1 MTGPGFLGS
10 VEVDVELNVR
20 DVGPRLR
27 RALRRPAE
35 RVGEEVE
42 RQWARS
48 GGDAGRSYADAFRKA
63 VGRGDFASGLS
74 RSARRSFDGF
84 TTEAERA
91 ADRAKRALAEATRS
105 EQLLRIDADIRQ
117 AQAKIRE
124 LESKRGDTTI
134 NVDADIARAQARIRS
149 LAARR
154 DVLSINVDTDG
165 LDAAR
170 KQMAALAARSAEVAE
185 QSQRARHAIG
195 SLVVTGAKITA
206 VGAAAGGAAA
216 VMGSLAVNTLA
227 VGAALGQAAGSVT
240 LLPAA
245 LGSMT
250 ASVGALVVG
259 FQGMGEALGAVMDED
274 PDKLADAMKELTPAA
289 RSAVR
294 AFQSLRP
301 QLEEIREATQESLFA
316 GLDDEIRRLDST
328 LLPTLERGLSRV
340 AEGLNRQL
348 DALFDAL
355 SDRGNLAQFDAV
367 FENTA
372 IAAEA
377 LAPAVKDVTR
387 ALGTLSGVGSGFMPR
402 LAEATADAASKFAN
416 FIEHA
421 ERTGELAGFMERS
434 IDAMS
439 QLGRIVRNVGSG
451 IGSVFSAASEASGG
465 LLGNLEAL
473 TAKFAEWAG
482 SDTGQDTMLSLFE
495 SLKTVADAVMPVI
508 KNLVELIANDLAPL
522 LGEVAETVGPGA
534 VEFVK
539 GLGEAI
545 GNATPGIVEFAESFG
560 DLLTRAAPLLDDIG
574 AAVGFLAESL
584 GTLVGWV
591 SPVVGAFADLNDSM
605 GGVPLKIAAVVAG
618 VYALNRAF
626 SALSLS
632 SGLRDL
638 SKQTRRELD
647 GVGREVDRAGRDVE
661 NKGRTFGQRLGSGLT
676 KGVKALPIVG
686 AVAAV
691 LNEMI
696 ELTDAKTGEVVGLI
710 DAIGLGLSRAWDAVA
725 SAFGPKKV
733 AGQAE
738 SVVDRYGE
746 AFARLPDEVRAG
758 LMELDAT
765 FSDAYLFHEEA
776 GRELVRQLAEG
787 YLAGTEQVRFAVGEF
802 WSGMALDAQTGTTN
816 MNTAVTGAMTTMQ
829 AVMTGGLS
837 MLQTA
842 NTSAWQDIVTMT
854 TSKSLSASE
863 AVRGSIAVA
872 RTVMS
877 GGLAAMVSDTSS
889 AWSRMQS
896 STRSGSSGVR
906 SAAAGVASG
915 LAAQFGGLPG
925 KFFAVGRD
933 MMAGLRSGIVSM
945 AFTVAASVGN
955 VVGGAIAMARRMAA
969 TNSPS
974 RVFMQIGRD
983 MGAGLA
989 IGMQQTQRMVANAGG
1004 GLAVAAAGGAAG
1016 VIDGMPGVHGG
1027 TGGVSSRTFSSNRQ
1041 VTNNFTISTAAQ
1053 DPRAVAAM
1061 VKARI
1066 DSAAAGVI

>member
-1 MTGPGFLGS
+1 
-10 VEVDVELNVR
+10 
-20 DVGPRLR
+20 
-27 RALRRPAE
+27 
-35 RVGEEVE
+35 
-42 RQWARS
+42 
-48 GGDAGRSYADAFRKA
+48 
-63 VGRGDFASGLS
+63 
-74 RSARRSFDGF
+74 
-84 TTEAERA
+84 
-91 ADRAKRALAEATRS
+91 
-105 EQLLRIDADIRQ
+105 
-117 AQAKIRE
+117 
-124 LESKRGDTTI
+124 
-134 NVDADIARAQARIRS
+134 
-149 LAARR
+149 
-154 DVLSINVDTDG
+154 
-165 LDAAR
+165 
-170 KQMAALAARSAEVAE
+170 MAALAARSAEVAE

-274 PDKLADAMKELTPAA
+274 PEKLAEALEDLTPAA

-301 QLEEIREATQESLFA
+301 QLEEIRKATQESLFK
-316 GLDDEIRRLDST
+316 GLDDEIRRLNST
-328 LLPTLERGLSRV
+328 LLPTLEKGLSKV
-340 AEGLNRQL
+340 AEGLNKQL

-355 SDRGNLAQFDAV
+355 SDRGNLTQFDAV

-372 IAAEA
+372 IAAEM
-377 LAPAVKDVTR
+377 LAPAVRDATR
-387 ALGTLSGVGSGFMPR
+387 ALATLAGVGSGFMPR
-402 LAEATADAASKFAN
+402 LAEATAEAAENFAN
-416 FIEHA
+416 FVQRANE
-421 ERTGELAGFMERS
+421 TGELAGFMKRS

-439 QLGRIVRNVGSG
+439 QLGRVVRNVGSG

-465 LLGNLEAL
+465 LLDNLEAL

-508 KNLVELIANDLAPL
+508 RNLVELIGNDLAPVIADL
-522 LGEVAETVGPGA
+522 AEALGPSVAETIEKLGEGLSNAGPGLVTFAEAMSDLLDAVGPLLP
-534 VEFVK
+534 E
-539 GLGEAI
+539 LGSLVRAI
-545 GNATPGIVEFAESFG
+545 GNSLGNAIKVASAIIGPLVDAFLAFNDSLDGLPGQVLAFAAALVVLRKAMAGGWMAKFGKESKTAVAGLSTEIEKEGGKAAKTARTAGEKIGAGFRKGVNGLKRVGGLGIAAMIADEFIQLEDSVTGETAGIVEAM
-560 DLLTRAAPLLDDIG
+560 AI
-574 AAVGFLAESL
+574 SL
-584 GTLVGWV
+584 G
-591 SPVVGAFADLNDSM
+591 
-605 GGVPLKIAAVVAG
+605 
-618 VYALNRAF
+618 
-626 SALSLS
+626 
-632 SGLRDL
+632 
-638 SKQTRRELD
+638 
-647 GVGREVDRAGRDVE
+647 
-661 NKGRTFGQRLGSGLT
+661 
-676 KGVKALPIVG
+676 
-686 AVAAV
+686 
-691 LNEMI
+691 
-696 ELTDAKTGEVVGLI
+696 
-710 DAIGLGLSRAWDAVA
+710 RAWDYVTGQGA
-725 SAFGPKKV
+725 PKV
-733 AGQAE
+733 EIAGQAQSIVE
-738 SVVDRYGE
+738 AYGE
-746 AFARLPDEVRAG
+746 EMAKLPPLVRERLMQVGFAFEEATGATSEQARAFANSLAAEYLTG
-758 LMELDAT
+758 LQNAN
-765 FSDAYLFHEEA
+765 
-776 GRELVRQLAEG
+776 LAF
-787 YLAGTEQVRFAVGEF
+787 TDF
-802 WSGMALDAQTGTTN
+802 WSKVALDAQTGTTN
-816 MNTAVTGAMTTMQ
+816 VNTAVAGAMTTMQ

-915 LAAQFGGLPG
+915 LASQFGGLPG
-925 KFFAVGRD
+925 QFFAIGQN
-933 MMAGLRSGIVSM
+933 MMSSLRGGILSM
-945 AFTVAASVGN
+945 AMTVASSVGN

-969 TNSPS
+969 INSPS

-989 IGMQQTQRMVANAGG
+989 IGMQQTQRMVAGAGG

-1041 VTNNFTISTAAQ
+1041 VTNNFTISTATQ
-1053 DPRAVAAM
+1053 DPRAVAAI